1 MKKIF
6 FYLAIYLLSTSLVFS
21 QKSDKVAYKINYKQF
36 SNGNYQEDRDFSIR
50 YFDNI
55 CYLSEDDATIKQYID
70 FNRRINTSVISY
82 NDSIFRTQESF
93 DSLRSFST
101 NKDTTIIIN
110 GLDCKLATYNSFSNS
125 IEVYYTT
132 DLSVK
137 GSPYSSFL
145 PDKNSL
151 VAKIVINGNRSI
163 VFDEIHQITIEDLP
177 EYPFDKSKEINAAEF
192 EELKILSRYE
202 ILSVFKNERINFD
215 TKLEKVT
222 INDSLKDIT
231 FRTSNGGVIL
241 KKIKLPEIAKSGA
254 YCYARLN
261 VKSDGDAYDRT
272 GSVFIINGNNPIS
285 SIDAF
290 NLGPDVLPTFSDKS
304 GQEYQGYLMTD
315 KYEPPSEIMR
325 FFTSFGAGH
334 FNNLRPINNYDWEDE
349 ILYKQEIT
357 SLIPTDADEIWI
369 GVFIGN
375 YDKNGHIV
383 SLDLDFYPAWDNELE
398 NIKRYI
404 KSLFN
409 TVNIMEMSG
418 QNYCR
423 LFKTDTLEVE
433 FYIPD
438 NITNPQLVFTTTG
451 HGGWENGDEFV
462 PKRNQ
467 ILIDGEIIFEIV
479 PWRTDCATY
488 RLGNPAS
495 GNFSNGL
502 SSSDLSRSNWC
513 PGTLTPPYFI
523 PLDKLS
529 KGKHK
534 MQVVI
539 DQGEDEGSS
548 FSSWSVSGTLI
559 GQIKNIN

>member
-1 MKKIF
+1 
-6 FYLAIYLLSTSLVFS
+6 
-21 QKSDKVAYKINYKQF
+21 
-36 SNGNYQEDRDFSIR
+36 
-50 YFDNI
+50 
-55 CYLSEDDATIKQYID
+55 
-70 FNRRINTSVISY
+70 
-82 NDSIFRTQESF
+82 
-93 DSLRSFST
+93 
-101 NKDTTIIIN
+101 
-110 GLDCKLATYNSFSNS
+110 LATYNSFSNT

-132 DLSVK
+132 ELPAK

-151 VAKIVINGNRSI
+151 AVKIVINGNRSI
-163 VFDEIHQITIEDLP
+163 LFDKIEQITIEDLP
-177 EYPFDKSKEINAAEF
+177 EYPFEKSKEINAAEF

-215 TKLEKVT
+215 TNLEKST
-222 INDSLKDIT
+222 ITDSLKDIT

-241 KKIKLPEIAKSGA
+241 KKIKLPKIAKSGA

-272 GSVFIINGNNPIS
+272 GSVFIINDNNTIS

-290 NLGPDVLPTFSDKS
+290 NKGVDVLPTFSDKS
-304 GQEYQGYLMTD
+304 GQEYQGYLITD
-315 KYEPPSEIMR
+315 NYEPPIEIIR
-325 FFTSFGAGH
+325 FFTSFGAGY

-357 SLIPTDADEIWI
+357 SLIPTDIDEIWI

-383 SLDLDFYPAWDNELE
+383 SLDLDFYPSWEDEPANTR
-398 NIKRYI
+398 RYI

-438 NITNPQLVFTTTG
+438 SIMKPQLVFTTTG
-451 HGGWENGDEFV
+451 HGGWGNGDEFV

-467 ILIDGEIIFEIV
+467 ILIDGEIMFEIV

-488 RLGNPAS
+488 RFGNPAS

-534 MQVVI
+534 MHVVI

-548 FSSWSVSGTLI
+548 FSSWSISGTLI
-559 GQIKNIN
+559 GQIEKH

>member
-1 MKKIF
+1 M
-6 FYLAIYLLSTSLVFS
+6 
-21 QKSDKVAYKINYKQF
+21 
-36 SNGNYQEDRDFSIR
+36 
-50 YFDNI
+50 
-55 CYLSEDDATIKQYID
+55 
-70 FNRRINTSVISY
+70 
-82 NDSIFRTQESF
+82 
-93 DSLRSFST
+93 T
-101 NKDTTIIIN
+101 NNDTTILIN
-110 GLDCKLATYNSFSNS
+110 GLNCNLATYESFSNT
-125 IEVYYTT
+125 IEVYYSS
-132 DLSVK
+132 DLPVK

-151 VAKIVINGNRSI
+151 AIKIVINGNRSI
-163 VFDEIHQITIEDLP
+163 LFDKIEQITIEDLP
-177 EYPFDKSKEINAAEF
+177 EYPFEKSKEINVAEF

-215 TKLEKVT
+215 TKIEKGRIT
-222 INDSLKDIT
+222 DSSKNIT
-231 FRTSNGGVIL
+231 FRLSNGGVIL
-241 KKIKLPEIAKSGA
+241 KKIKLPKILKTGA

-272 GSVFIINGNNPIS
+272 GSVFIINDKNTIS

-290 NLGPDVLPTFSDKS
+290 NTGLDVLPTFTDKS
-304 GQEYQGYLMTD
+304 GQEYQGYVMTE
-315 KYEPPSEIMR
+315 KYEPPIELMR

-357 SLIPTDADEIWI
+357 NLIPTDVDEIWI

-383 SLDLDFYPAWDNELE
+383 SLDLDFYPSWEDEPANT
-398 NIKRYI
+398 KRYI

-409 TVNIMEMSG
+409 TVNILEMSG

-438 NITNPQLVFTTTG
+438 SIINPQLVFTTTG

-462 PKRNQ
+462 PKLNQ
-467 ILIDGEIIFEIV
+467 VIIDGEIIFEIV

-488 RLGNPAS
+488 RFGNPAS

-523 PLDKLS
+523 PLNNIS
-529 KGKHK
+529 EGKHK
-534 MQVVI
+534 VQVVI
-539 DQGEDEGSS
+539 AQGKDEGSS
-548 FSSWSVSGTLI
+548 FSSWSVSGVIVGEL
-559 GQIKNIN
+559 K